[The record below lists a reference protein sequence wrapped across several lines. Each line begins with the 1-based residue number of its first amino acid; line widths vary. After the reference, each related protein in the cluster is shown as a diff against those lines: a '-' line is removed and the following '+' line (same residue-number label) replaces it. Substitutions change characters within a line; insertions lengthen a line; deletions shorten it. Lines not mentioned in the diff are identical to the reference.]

1 MRNPYVSASI
11 NTQYTP
17 HRLSNTN
24 CKNLPL
30 HSQRL
35 GHVEEPGSN
44 SWRWPFRTRG
54 IPTDGVSDEDFV
66 YFLIVC
72 FYVAGSDVFNM
83 LQGML
88 QWCCDLVCRSR
99 FLHIFVYFLWSRK
112 ETHRKTCSS
121 IIIINLQSEKESL
134 NHAVFA
140 VPQLLRSEVI
150 AFSRFVLYID
160 LNRSGKS
167 SYQSICVLLYFSHAL
182 LCNN

>member
-1 MRNPYVSASI
+1 MFFFKCLLKLGWPTSSRPSESGSAKLFFLCVGNLWPKGPTKNCAKPMCRHQSI
-11 NTQYTP
+11 HNTHLIGYLIQIA
-17 HRLSNTN
+17 
-24 CKNLPL
+24 KNLPL

-99 FLHIFVYFLWSRK
+99 FLHYFCLFFV
-112 ETHRKTCSS
+112 E
-121 IIIINLQSEKESL
+121 
-134 NHAVFA
+134 
-140 VPQLLRSEVI
+140 
-150 AFSRFVLYID
+150 
-160 LNRSGKS
+160 
-167 SYQSICVLLYFSHAL
+167 
-182 LCNN
+182 